1 MAEPQGVGEESRVGE
16 GAESLRNWQ
25 AFIERC
31 LITRL
36 DNETFERFAPIHHAK
51 YPLPPRAL
59 AELFL
64 RPQKN
69 NHDVLD
75 PRIPQYMQIL
85 LAHHYIDALSI
96 LLAMYKYSTSHKQ
109 IQDVTGAGETDEG
122 GGQQTQQPLRWGN
135 SYATEEHIFYRLTRS
150 VSHGTGIHDSWDA
163 LRIARIMA
171 KWMELFTA
179 TAGAFAADM
188 VNQQMQTA
196 DERDRIERERR
207 KQLPR
212 VDEMESARA
221 GFVMLLLGVCESK
234 PVLNALGKP
243 YAKTAR
249 KELSDALGNFVPTIM
264 QSAEQISQ
272 RLVQFRTE
280 TLAGFEPVDKAKAAA
295 NADMDDFLDSTMGLD
310 SLVVPEIPIS
320 NTRAG
325 LYIYLNSLLVG
336 RPLMDDAAIFNYLH
350 NRYQGDLQQT
360 AVDLILVSFDVVAN
374 AASVR
379 QSPKAAH
386 VLRSYLT
393 NKVPLL
399 LASLAA
405 SGSGLYPFNAAA
417 CVEHATRQV
426 SSATFPNM
434 SDYISSRSGNTLTEG
449 TREDFLFACCLHGLI
464 PETQIEPI
472 LNETCYNSLPTEG
485 RLVKEA
491 LVQECLADPE
501 RAVQL
506 VKDME
511 KCNGNVGAIC
521 VALTEVLGQLCT
533 MRETMTLKT
542 LCGQLA
548 RDPVYLDVLLLFN
561 KLSSIVYPLC
571 DLLDNWKHDE
581 DQGEAQ
587 PFYEEFGSMLLLLL
601 ALVNRYNLTAADL
614 GARSP
619 DSFVAKLIGKGRLFR
634 PLDELSPEENGHLDK
649 WIHGLFDSDAG
660 GLGDELMSSCPPQEF
675 YLLIPTLFY
684 NIVLAV
690 STGSLSEDSL
700 RCGVEYLVDTFLLPS
715 LVPAVTY
722 LSNRLWLDNHPPE
735 QKAIIKILQLILQ
748 PSSISSE
755 ASTVLSSVLSIVAKP
770 LDQALRAYQRRDP
783 RNQEIEPLLRI
794 LKEHVPLS
802 RRTGAA
808 ENSELEAWTSTPNG
822 GLSQAVRSTIR
833 GFIAWGLQPAGTES
847 TPTAYTHRQL
857 LAATRILGA
866 KQTVRLILDEL
877 KEQVQAGNQ
886 SVAYD
891 VCCAIICAPN
901 VATDDVDPSS
911 QVNLLDATA
920 QAHGPQQRPMSL
932 RQALRTAAEDW
943 KRIHKDDP
951 VAFEIVVRLHRRVEA
966 QLAVSVSAA
975 AAAAAEAVLQGD
987 GGNML
992 EDAMAAAGVV
1002 DGDAA
1007 AAMALDAATV
1017 GLDMGGGSAGD
1028 LGLGGSTANS
1038 VGGLDLNDQDVFGGL
1053 GPLNGWDDMDLA

>member
-1 MAEPQGVGEESRVGE
+1 MAESQGVGEEPRTGE
-16 GAESLRNWQ
+16 GTESLRNWQ
-25 AFIERC
+25 DFIERC

-51 YPLPPRAL
+51 YPLSPRVL

-109 IQDVTGAGETDEG
+109 IQDVTGAGENDQSGE
-122 GGQQTQQPLRWGN
+122 QQQQPLRWGN

-196 DERDRIERERR
+196 EERDRVERERR

-234 PVLNALGKP
+234 PVLGALGKP

-501 RAVQL
+501 RTVQL
-506 VKDME
+506 VKDIE

-521 VALTEVLGQLCT
+521 VALTE
-533 MRETMTLKT
+533 T

-548 RDPVYLDVLLLFN
+548 RDPMYLDVLLLFN
-561 KLSSIVYPLC
+561 KLSAIVYPLC

-601 ALVNRYNLTAADL
+601 ALVNRYNLTAADM

-700 RCGVEYLVDTFLLPS
+700 RCGVES
-715 LVPAVTY
+715 
-722 LSNRLWLDNHPPE
+722 
-735 QKAIIKILQLILQ
+735 
-748 PSSISSE
+748 
-755 ASTVLSSVLSIVAKP
+755 
-770 LDQALRAYQRRDP
+770 LRAYQRRDP

-808 ENSELEAWTSTPNG
+808 ENSELEAWSSTPNG

-932 RQALRTAAEDW
+932 RQALRAAAEDW

-992 EDAMAAAGVV
+992 DDAMAAAGVV

-1017 GLDMGGGSAGD
+1017 GLDMGGGGAGD